1 MATAEQLEQVK
12 ARLRAVADQIRELSK
27 SQVPPDQFWRSFL
40 ESLVEAL
47 HAYGGV
53 VWVIT
58 DGPDG
63 RPGAGIRPQVA
74 AGGEELAK
82 LDEPEVSQLNQK
94 LVTDSLVLEQT
105 AAYHASDEIGLP
117 PELALLVIP
126 VKASGMPVAAVEI
139 IQRGNISKES
149 REGYAQFI
157 ERMCAHATNYLE
169 RREAGE
175 SVLQTHSFWSDFEAA
190 LLDMQRYLDVKHV
203 AGVAANDGKKLLE
216 VNRLSVVEKRG
227 KKCVVLA
234 TSGVDEVQK
243 RADQTRSLAKLAR
256 EAIKLGE
263 PIVFSGTVG
272 EFGRKL
278 NDLVD
283 THVRL
288 SNARFLMLVPLFAND
303 RKREDLEPSADE
315 LRKLKPRKAIGCL
328 IIEQLTD
335 GRPPADLTDRANLL
349 ADHTGAAL
357 HNARMVR
364 QIPLFGLLRK
374 SGAIGDWLHGRKL
387 VKLLLGTAAVAGVVA
402 ALTLIPWDYR
412 VKGEGKLMPTQQ
424 YRVFAPMDAEVA
436 EVFVRSG
443 QEVQKGDLLVRLDAD
458 ELEQRL
464 QQLES
469 EQRNQK
475 SRAASL
481 AAEIEA
487 AKRAREFVQE
497 QRARGQ
503 QEEAQEAA
511 KSYEPQIAR
520 VREQLA
526 KLEVR
531 APSDGVVTTFQVD
544 QLLIGRP
551 VGRSD
556 QLMEIMDPSGPWRL
570 EVEVP
575 EHRMGHV
582 FEAQSEAGSIA
593 LPVKYVLATAPEETY
608 QGTVSEQ
615 STRSNRSTEGGGA
628 VMEFFVDI
636 DAEDIPARTIG
647 AEATAKIDCGERSL
661 GYVLFGDV
669 VEFLQRHLWY

>member
-27 SQVPPDQFWRSFL
+27 SAVPTEQFWRSFL
-40 ESLVEAL
+40 ESLVDAL
-47 HAYGGV
+47 HAHGGV
-53 VWVIT
+53 VWTVT
-58 DGPDG
+58 EGPDG
-63 RPGAGIRPQVA
+63 RPGAGVRPQVA

-82 LDEPEVSQLNQK
+82 LDEPDVSELNRK
-94 LVTDSLVLEQT
+94 LVIDSLVLEQT
-105 AAYHASDEIGLP
+105 AAYHASTEVGLP
-117 PELALLVIP
+117 PEFALLVIP

-169 RREAGE
+169 RRDAGE

-190 LLDMQRYLDVKHV
+190 LLDMQRFLDVKHV

-243 RADQTRSLAKLAR
+243 RADQTRSISKLAR

-263 PIVFSGTVG
+263 PIVFSGTVEG
-272 EFGRKL
+272 FGRKL

-303 RKREDLEPSADE
+303 RKRDDLEPSADE
-315 LRKLKPRKAIGCL
+315 LRKLKARKPIGCL

-335 GRPPADLTDRANLL
+335 GRPPSDLAERANLL
-349 ADHTGAAL
+349 ADHVGATL
-357 HNARMVR
+357 HNARTVR

-374 SGAIGDWLHGRKL
+374 GGAIGDWLHGRKL
-387 VKLLLGTAAVAGVVA
+387 VKLLLGTAAVAGIVA
-402 ALTLIPWDYR
+402 ALTFIPWDYR
-412 VKGEGKLMPTQQ
+412 VKGEGKLMPVEQ

-436 EVFVRSG
+436 DVFVKSG
-443 QEVQKGDLLVRLDAD
+443 DAVTEGQLLVRLDAD
-458 ELEQRL
+458 DLEQRL

-469 EQRNQK
+469 DQLNERA
-475 SRAASL
+475 RAASL
-481 AAEIEA
+481 DGQIDAANRQGDA
-487 AKRAREFVQE
+487 VAV
-497 QRARGQ
+497 QRAMG
-503 QEEAQEAA
+503 EKLEAQAA
-511 KSYEPQIAR
+511 ADTYDAQIKR
-520 VREQLA
+520 VRDQLA

-544 QLLIGRP
+544 ELLIGRP

-556 QLMEIMDPSGPWRL
+556 QLMEVMDPSGPWRL

-575 EHRMGHV
+575 EHRMGHILR
-582 FEAQSEAGSIA
+582 AQSNTGSA
-593 LPVKYVLATAPEETY
+593 ELPVKYVLATAPEQTY
-608 QGTVSEQ
+608 TGTVSEQ
-615 STRSNRSTEGGGA
+615 STRSNPSSAAGTA
-628 VMEFFVDI
+628 VLEFFVDI
-636 DAEDIPARTIG
+636 DAKAIPERTIG
-647 AEATAKIDCGERSL
+647 AEATAKIDCGKRSL

-669 VEFLQRHLWY
+669 VEFLRRHLWY